1 MRIRNVRLALFIFP
15 IVVILLLVFALV
27 VQQAFSEKQV
37 PESQKPMPRVFAPQT
52 FVSPVGNAT
61 EPQARIAIEETQR
74 LIDYLN
80 ESNVPFGSFDIDFA
94 AMKKAYYGEN
104 VSALLRRADLLN
116 QTPEQ
121 KELADQIYALV
132 YAAIRSGQKLGT
144 NYSFV
149 VEESYVLKA
158 RAQTAFAARD
168 ALRLLDL
175 TMSEQESSLNLS
187 NVEYFNEQ
195 ALQLYS
201 QERFSDVFE
210 KVNEGFAALE
220 DARVD
225 LSRTRAFIKASRR
238 TIFYFAFD
246 NFAWLI
252 FAVALFGF
260 SGFIASNEIKLYLAR
275 SRLSWASK
283 DVGVIKEM
291 MKSCQQEYYG
301 QNLGQTRYKNRMA
314 ALNDRLQKIRLEAPA
329 LRKKIR
335 RYSVWS
341 VSRFLKK

>member
-1 MRIRNVRLALFIFP
+1 MRIRNIRLALFIFP
-15 IVVILLLVFALV
+15 VIIVLLLVFALF
-27 VQQAFSEKQV
+27 VQQAFSEKQI
-37 PESQKPMPRVFAPQT
+37 PESQKPMPRVAAPVA
-52 FVSPVGNAT
+52 FVSPVVNAT

-175 TMSEQESSLNLS
+175 TMSEQDPSLNLS
-187 NVEYFNEQ
+187 KVEFINDQ

-201 QERFSDVFE
+201 QERFGDVFE

-220 DARVD
+220 EARID
-225 LSRTRAFIKASRR
+225 LSRTRALVKASRR
-238 TIFYFAFD
+238 TIFYFVYD
-246 NFAWLI
+246 NFAWLV
-252 FAVALFGF
+252 FAVALFVCAGLV
-260 SGFIASNEIKLYLAR
+260 ISNEIQIYLAR
-275 SRLSWASK
+275 SKLYWSSK
-283 DVGVIKEM
+283 EIGAIKEM
-291 MKSCQQEYYG
+291 MKSCQEQYYN
-301 QNLGQTRYKNRMA
+301 QSLGQTRYKNRMA
-314 ALNDRLQKIRLEAPA
+314 ALNERLQKIRLETPA
-329 LRKKIR
+329 LRKKLK
-335 RYSVWS
+335 RYSVFS